1 MNAPD
6 SNIGEMSKTG
16 SLLQNLRHDAPASL
30 VVFLVAL
37 PLSLG
42 IAIASGAP
50 LAAGLIAAVVG
61 GIVAGALGGSSV
73 QVSGP
78 AAGLTV
84 VVAGLID
91 DLGFPML
98 CLMTIGAGALQI
110 GFGLS
115 RMARAALAIA
125 PVVVHAMLAGIGITI
140 VLQQVHVL
148 MGGSSHSSAWQN
160 LVALPTG
167 ILHHELDEVITG
179 GTVIVIL
186 LLWSRLPAKVRMIP
200 APLVAIV
207 AATALAIATGLDTDR
222 ISLSGN
228 FFDALGLPHIS
239 GASPKGKAW
248 IDETNDI
255 IVGVL
260 TIALI
265 ASVESLLCAVG
276 VDKLHDGPRTNF
288 DREIIGQGTAN
299 VVSGLL
305 GGLPVT
311 GVIVRSSANVA
322 AGARTRMSA
331 VLHGVWILLFAS
343 LFTELVELIPKAAL
357 AGLLIVIGTQLI
369 KLAHIKLAWRTGNF
383 AIYTVTIMSVV
394 FLNLLEGVAI
404 GLAVAIGFL
413 LVRVTRAPV
422 SVRPVGGEE
431 SKQWRIDIDGT
442 LSFLLLPRLTKA
454 LSSVPQ
460 GSEVT
465 VNLNA
470 DYIDDSVSEAISDW
484 QRAHQARG
492 GAVAIV
498 ETTPA
503 TMQKAHA
510 SPPKRHFASDP
521 LGLVPWKQA
530 RANHQH
536 NGEASILTRID
547 EYHRNGAAVL
557 HHHISGLNGSHDP
570 YALFLTCADSRI
582 LPNVITASGPG
593 DLYTVRNFG
602 NLVPTDTDDRSVDA
616 ALEFAVDR
624 LGVRSVVI
632 CGHSSCAAMKVLIDE
647 NTDRAGT
654 PMGQWLEYAGESL
667 DAYRNH
673 HPARA
678 GAESLGYSQVDQLSI
693 VNVAIQLERLTRHP
707 ILATSIASGDVQVVG
722 IFFDIPTT
730 RVYEVTPRGI
740 VRPEE
745 PVRPTAGAAS
755 TRREA
760 GRPEGRTRRSA
771 APQR

>member
-1 MNAPD
+1 MNASVTNVATAAKGP
-6 SNIGEMSKTG
+6 
-16 SLLQNLRHDAPASL
+16 SLLQNLRHDVPASL

-91 DLGFPML
+91 DLGFSML
-98 CLMTIGAGALQI
+98 CVMTVAAGALQI

-140 VLQQVHVL
+140 MLQQIHVL
-148 MGGSSHSSAWQN
+148 LGGSSHSSAWQN
-160 LVALPTG
+160 LIALPSG
-167 ILHHELDEVITG
+167 ILHHELHEVITG
-179 GTVIVIL
+179 ATVIVIL
-186 LLWSRLPAKVRMIP
+186 LAWSRLPAKVRMVP

-207 AATALAIATGLDTDR
+207 VATTLAIAAGLDTDR

-228 FFDALGLPHIS
+228 FFDALGLPHIGS
-239 GASPKGKAW
+239 ASPKGKPW
-248 IDETNDI
+248 IEEANDI

-299 VVSGLL
+299 VMSGLL

-331 VLHGVWILLFAS
+331 VLHGVWILVFAS
-343 LFTELVELIPKAAL
+343 LFTNLVELIPKAAL
-357 AGLLIVIGTQLI
+357 AGLLIVIGAQLV
-369 KLAHIKLAWRTGNF
+369 KLAHIQLAWRTGNF
-383 AIYTVTIMSVV
+383 AIYAITIVSVV

-404 GLAVAIGFL
+404 GLAVAIVFL
-413 LVRVTRAPV
+413 LVRVIRAPV
-422 SVRPVGGEE
+422 VVQPVGDEQ
-431 SKQWRIDIDGT
+431 STQWRIDIDGT

-454 LSSVPQ
+454 LASVPQ

-465 VNLNA
+465 LNLNA
-470 DYIDDSVSEAISDW
+470 DYIDDSVSEAIEDW
-484 QRAHQARG
+484 KRAHEARG
-492 GAVAIV
+492 GVVAIV
-498 ETTPA
+498 ETTAA
-503 TMQKAHA
+503 TLREAHA
-510 SPPKRHFASDP
+510 HPPKRHFASDP
-521 LGLVPWKQA
+521 IGLVPWKSA
-530 RANHQH
+530 RARLV
-536 NGEASILTRID
+536 GAGDASILDRID

-557 HHHISGLNGSHDP
+557 HHHISGLKGSHDP

-616 ALEFAVDR
+616 ALEFAVGQ

-632 CGHSSCAAMKVLIDE
+632 CGHSQCAAMKVLIDDSI
-647 NTDRAGT
+647 DRANT
-654 PMGQWLEYAGESL
+654 SMGQWLEYASESL
-667 DAYRNH
+667 AAYRDH
-673 HPARA
+673 HPARRS
-678 GAESLGYSQVDQLSI
+678 AEAVGYSEVDQLSV
-693 VNVAIQLERLTRHP
+693 VNVAIQLERLTRHRIVAEP
-707 ILATSIASGDVQVVG
+707 VKSGDLQVVG

-740 VRPEE
+740 VCAEE
-745 PVRPTAGAAS
+745 SVR
-755 TRREA
+755 
-760 GRPEGRTRRSA
+760 
-771 APQR
+771 

>member
-1 MNAPD
+1 MNAP
-6 SNIGEMSKTG
+6 TG
-16 SLLQNLRHDAPASL
+16 NPVEATKSRSLLDNLRHDVPASL

-61 GIVAGALGGSSV
+61 GIIAGAFGGSSV

-98 CLMTIGAGALQI
+98 CLMTVGAGALQI
-110 GFGLS
+110 AFGLS
-115 RMARAALAIA
+115 RLARTALAIA

-140 VLQQVHVL
+140 MLQQVHVL

-160 LVALPTG
+160 LVALPDG
-167 ILHHELDEVITG
+167 ILHHELHEVITG
-179 GTVIVIL
+179 GIVIAIL
-186 LLWSRLPAKVRMIP
+186 LLWSRLPAVLRLIP

-207 AATALAIATGLDTDR
+207 LATALAMAAGLDTDR

-228 FFDALGLPHIS
+228 FFDALSLPHIA
-239 GASPKGKAW
+239 GTSPEGKPW
-248 IDETNDI
+248 IDEASDI

-276 VDKLHDGPRTNF
+276 ADKLHKGPRTNF
-288 DREIIGQGTAN
+288 DREIIGQGAAN
-299 VVSGLL
+299 VVSGLV
-305 GGLPVT
+305 GGLPIT

-331 VLHGVWILLFAS
+331 VLHGIWILLFAS

-357 AGLLIVIGTQLI
+357 AGLLIVIGGQLI

-383 AIYTVTIMSVV
+383 AVYAVTIVSVV
-394 FLNLLEGVAI
+394 FLNLLEGVII

-422 SVRPVGGEE
+422 AVEPVGSED

-454 LSSVPQ
+454 LASVPD

-465 VNLNA
+465 LNLNA
-470 DYIDDSVSEAISDW
+470 DYIDDSISETIGDW
-484 QRAHQARG
+484 QHAHEARG
-492 GAVAIV
+492 GVVVIV
-498 ETTPA
+498 ERTDA
-503 TMQKAHA
+503 KLQNAHA
-510 SPPKRHFASDP
+510 GPPKRYFASHP
-521 LGLVPWKQA
+521 IGLVPWRSA
-530 RANHQH
+530 RTSDEID
-536 NGEASILTRID
+536 GGASILDRVD
-547 EYHRNGAAVL
+547 EYHRNGSAML
-557 HHHISGLNGSHDP
+557 HHHISGLGGAQDP
-570 YALFLTCADSRI
+570 DALFLTCADSRI

-602 NLVPTDTDDRSVDA
+602 NLVPTDAADRSVDA
-616 ALEFAVDR
+616 ALEFAAHQ

-632 CGHSSCAAMKVLIDE
+632 CGHSSCAAMKVLLDE
-647 NTDRAGT
+647 KADQAAT
-654 PMGQWLEYAGESL
+654 PMGQWLEYADESL
-667 DAYRNH
+667 DAYRKH
-673 HPARA
+673 HPARVSA
-678 GAESLGYSQVDQLSI
+678 AANGYSEIDQLSI
-693 VNVAIQLERLTRHP
+693 VNIAIQLERLIHHP
-707 ILATSIASGDVQVVG
+707 ILATAVSSGDIQVVG
-722 IFFDIPTT
+722 MFFNIATT
-730 RVYEVTPRGI
+730 RVYEVTQRGI
-740 VRPEE
+740 VCPEE
-745 PVRPTAGAAS
+745 SVTQA
-755 TRREA
+755 
-760 GRPEGRTRRSA
+760 
-771 APQR
+771 

>member
-1 MNAPD
+1 MNAPID
-6 SNIGEMSKTG
+6 NLVEAARSG
-16 SLLQNLRHDAPASL
+16 SLLKNLRHDVPASL

-61 GIVAGALGGSSV
+61 GIVAGTFGGSSV

-91 DLGFPML
+91 ELGFPML

-110 GFGLS
+110 AFGLS
-115 RMARAALAIA
+115 RLARAALAIA

-140 VLQQVHVL
+140 ILQQIHVL
-148 MGGSSHSSAWQN
+148 MGGSSHSSAWKN
-160 LVALPTG
+160 LVALPNG
-167 ILHHELDEVITG
+167 ILHHELHEVITG
-179 GTVIVIL
+179 GTVIAIL
-186 LLWSRLPAKVRMIP
+186 LLWSRLPAKIRMIP

-207 AATALAIATGLDTDR
+207 AATALALAAGLDTDR

-228 FFDALGLPHIS
+228 FFDALNLPHIS
-239 GASPKGKAW
+239 GTSPKGKPWLEEAS
-248 IDETNDI
+248 DI
-255 IVGVL
+255 AVGVL

-276 VDKLHDGPRTNF
+276 VDKLHNGPRTNF
-288 DREIIGQGTAN
+288 DREIIGQGSAN

-322 AGARTRMSA
+322 AGARTRVSA

-343 LFTELVELIPKAAL
+343 LFTDLVELIPKAAL
-357 AGLLIVIGTQLI
+357 AGLLIVIGAQLI

-383 AIYTVTIMSVV
+383 AVYAITIVSVV
-394 FLNLLEGVAI
+394 FLNLLEGVVI

-422 SVRPVGGEE
+422 SVQPVGGEQ

-454 LSSVPQ
+454 LGSVPP
-460 GSEVT
+460 GTEVT
-465 VNLNA
+465 LNLNA
-470 DYIDDSVSEAISDW
+470 DYIDDSVSETISDW
-484 QRAHQARG
+484 QRSHEERG
-492 GAVAIV
+492 GVVVIV
-498 ETTPA
+498 ETSPA
-503 TMQKAHA
+503 KLLQSAHA

-521 LGLVPWKQA
+521 IGLVPWRSA
-530 RANHQH
+530 RANHEN
-536 NGEASILTRID
+536 NGDASILDRVD
-547 EYHRNGAAVL
+547 EYHRNGSAVL
-557 HHHISGLNGSHDP
+557 HQHIAGLNGAQDP

-602 NLVPTDTDDRSVDA
+602 NLVPDDAEDRSVDA
-616 ALEFAVDR
+616 ALEFAAGQ

-632 CGHSSCAAMKVLIDE
+632 CGHSSCAAMKVLLDE
-647 NTDRAGT
+647 DTEQHGT
-654 PMGQWLEYAGESL
+654 PMGQWLQYAGESL
-667 DAYRNH
+667 DAYRDH

-678 GAESLGYSQVDQLSI
+678 SAASNGYSEIDQLSI
-693 VNVAIQLERLTRHP
+693 VNVAIQLERLVHHP
-707 ILATSIASGDVQVVG
+707 ILAAPVAAGDIQVVG

-730 RVYEVTPRGI
+730 RVYEVTARGI
-740 VRPEE
+740 VCPEE
-745 PVRPTAGAAS
+745 PT
-755 TRREA
+755 
-760 GRPEGRTRRSA
+760 RPEVAPPAERTRRSA
-771 APQR
+771 LPH